1 MYFIAEI
8 GVNHEADLKK
18 AYKCIKDAKDGGAQ
32 AVKLQCY
39 KAEKLAS
46 KYAGAYWDKK
56 EEKENSQLKL
66 YQKFDKFNF
75 QDYQKIINYCKKIK
89 IDFIITPFDL
99 DSVNFFKNKV
109 KYFKISSSDITN
121 LPLIKKVADTRR
133 PVILSTGAST
143 KTEIKKALDVLKKK
157 TKKIILLHCILN
169 YPTQK
174 ENANLNMILDLR
186 NIWPIIGLSDHTIPK
201 DSHNIL
207 IYSYIMGVRYI
218 EKHFTTNKN
227 KKGNDHFHSFNKND
241 LKIFFKNLDNAK
253 KTLGK
258 KNKTFLKS
266 EIISRKNAR
275 RSIFLKKDIKKN
287 TILKDDDLIMLRP
300 ALGINPFEYKNI
312 VGRKIKLSKKKG
324 DLLKYSDLI

>member
-174 ENANLNMILDLR
+174 ENANLNMILDLK

-287 TILKDDDLIMLRP
+287 TKLKDDDLIMLRP
-300 ALGINPFEYKNI
+300 ALGINPFEYENI

>member
-1 MYFIAEI
+1 M
-8 GVNHEADLKK
+8 
-18 AYKCIKDAKDGGAQ
+18 
-32 AVKLQCY
+32 
-39 KAEKLAS
+39 
-46 KYAGAYWDKK
+46 
-56 EEKENSQLKL
+56 
-66 YQKFDKFNF
+66 
-75 QDYQKIINYCKKIK
+75 
-89 IDFIITPFDL
+89 
-99 DSVNFFKNKV
+99 
-109 KYFKISSSDITN
+109 IS
-121 LPLIKKVADTRR
+121 
-133 PVILSTGAST
+133 
-143 KTEIKKALDVLKKK
+143 
-157 TKKIILLHCILN
+157 
-169 YPTQK
+169 
-174 ENANLNMILDLR
+174 DLR

-253 KTLGK
+253 KTLGE

-287 TILKDDDLIMLRP
+287 TKLKDDDLIMLRP
-300 ALGINPFEYKNI
+300 AIGINPFEYKNI
-312 VGRKIKLSKKKG
+312 VGRRIKRSKKKG